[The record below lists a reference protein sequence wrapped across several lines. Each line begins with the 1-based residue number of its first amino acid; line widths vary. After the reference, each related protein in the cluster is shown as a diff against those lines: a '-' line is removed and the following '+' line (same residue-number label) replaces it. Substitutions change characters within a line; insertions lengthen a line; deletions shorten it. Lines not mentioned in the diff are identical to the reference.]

1 MAASTSSCSA
11 VRNPAPRPCRSWKWA
26 DGRFAP
32 RRIRVRPKPPFA
44 DSGTAIARSCP
55 SERSRP
61 MNEMTRAAAAQSD
74 PVIRD
79 RIEGLLC
86 AYNHAIDDGD
96 IDQWPGFFTED
107 CVYHITNRE
116 AQEAGH
122 PIGILRCVGRG
133 MMLDRVKAFHTAN
146 VFEPHSYN
154 HILGRSSITHDRAPD
169 VYA

>member
-1 MAASTSSCSA
+1 
-11 VRNPAPRPCRSWKWA
+11 
-26 DGRFAP
+26 
-32 RRIRVRPKPPFA
+32 
-44 DSGTAIARSCP
+44 
-55 SERSRP
+55 

-79 RIEGLLC
+79 RIEDLLC
-86 AYNHAIDDGD
+86 AYSHAIDDGD

-154 HILGRSSITHDRAPD
+154 HVLGRSSITLDCAPG
-169 VYA
+169 VYACRTNFHLIRIMQDGRSDLFATGKYLDTVTLSDGVARFQERTVVLDSRQIDILLVMPI